1 VSAPVKDWTGRKRK
15 VLIVEDNQEVSNL
28 IRYYLKQAGYDTKQV
43 FQGGDVPA
51 IVEREKPDLITLD
64 YDLPDING
72 EDVIKS
78 MKKNNRG
85 TNIPIIIVTANAKR
99 TWDIEYES
107 LLSKPLDETRFLA
120 EVDRVLNQRHTT
132 IDSVEVLK

>member
-1 VSAPVKDWTGRKRK
+1 MAAPVNATRGKKGK
-15 VLIVEDNQEVSNL
+15 VLIVEDNMEVSNL
-28 IRYYLKQAGYDTKQV
+28 IRYYLRQAGYDTKQV

-51 IVEREKPDLITLD
+51 LVEREKPDLITLD

-78 MKKNNRG
+78 MKKENKG
-85 TNIPIIIVTANAKR
+85 SNIPIIIVTANSKR

-107 LLSKPLDETRFLA
+107 LLSKPLDEVRFLA
-120 EVDRVLNQRHTT
+120 EVDRVLNQRYTT
-132 IDSVEVLK
+132 TDSVEVLK